1 MFISNIPLSVSPLAA
16 QSAQSRGIVAA
27 MKILMLFSVALKCK
41 IQLIGRSYSKTC
53 FYFVASDIHSPHYVN
68 YSGKYQ
74 IIVYLFIA
82 IILFIFWE
90 KRLKHVRPFLL
101 PYNAYNI
108 TSAHGVKVM
117 TIRYETLGKKQQ
129 LILQTCC

>member
-1 MFISNIPLSVSPLAA
+1 MQNSVD
-16 QSAQSRGIVAA
+16 R
-27 MKILMLFSVALKCK
+27 KELFKNLLLLC
-41 IQLIGRSYSKTC
+41 
-53 FYFVASDIHSPHYVN
+53 DIHSPHYIN
-68 YSGKYQ
+68 YSIKYQ

-108 TSAHGVKVM
+108 TSAHWVKVM
-117 TIRYETLGKKQQ
+117 TIRYETLEKKQQ
-129 LILQTCC
+129 LIL